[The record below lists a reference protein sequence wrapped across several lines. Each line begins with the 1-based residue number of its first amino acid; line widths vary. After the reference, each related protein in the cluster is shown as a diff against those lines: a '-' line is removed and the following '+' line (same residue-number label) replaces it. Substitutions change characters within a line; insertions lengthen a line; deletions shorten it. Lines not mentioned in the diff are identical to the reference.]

1 MVHEIL
7 WLAQE
12 TLTVPFVN
20 LFDPGWPLEA
30 PGEPHKGPRE
40 APKEVEWFLK
50 AK

>member
-1 MVHEIL
+1 MVHETL

-12 TLTVPFVN
+12 TLTVRVV
-20 LFDPGWPLEA
+20 LLVDPGWPLEA

-40 APKEVEWFLK
+40 APKGLEWFLK